1 MDDQTKASAIVP
13 SGLPNLRDPQSVRV
27 ALTDR
32 LSLSE
37 AISVVGQMLRG
48 YPNGQQVPD
57 SYIGALAEVLA
68 QYPRCV
74 ASYAGDFVRGVPRE
88 TRFLPTPADLIVW
101 LEREVAHLRQIV
113 QRDDEH
119 QALIRQQQARAEQ
132 AEKAEAARAA
142 RPTYDDL
149 KAKYGPNWGIG
160 QPTDEAATHAKA
172 QLAARMAAANR
183 TMLLREY
190 AGAEPVEAAPGIPVS
205 VTLRR
210 MLAERAESE

>member
-1 MDDQTKASAIVP
+1 M
-13 SGLPNLRDPQSVRV
+13 RV

-37 AISVVGQMLRG
+37 AIDVVGQMLRG
-48 YPNGQQVPD
+48 YSNGRQVPD

-74 ASYAGDFVRGVPRE
+74 ASYAGDLVRGVARE
-88 TRFLPTPADLIVW
+88 TRFLPTPADVIAW
-101 LEREVAHLRQIV
+101 CEREAAHLHRIV
-113 QRDDEH
+113 LRDNEH
-119 QALIRQQQARAEQ
+119 QALLRQQQERADE
-132 AEKAEAARAA
+132 AEKVAAARKA
-142 RPTYDDL
+142 RPTYDDM

-160 QPTDEAATHAKA
+160 QPNDQDATHAKA

-190 AGAEPVEAAPGIPVS
+190 VGAEPVEAAPGIPVS

-210 MLAERAESE
+210 MLAERAQSA